1 MAISITLDQARAL
14 DALARHGT
22 FAKAAAAVRKQHTAV
37 LYAIGALEEQT
48 GLTILDRTG
57 YRTKITPA
65 GEAVLAQCR
74 KMLDAERELEALCE
88 VIRTGWEPRLGVVF
102 DGIVPADAVLRVVGE
117 LARERVPTKL
127 TVTAEFL
134 GGVEEAFV
142 RGDGDLM
149 ISVLPPQTV
158 ALKSVAMAPLRAI
171 LVAHKDHSLV
181 TKDAPVT
188 DDELRSQVLLVV
200 RGSDPRLR
208 LSTASLA
215 VSTVVSLNDFHAK
228 KTALLEG
235 FGYGWMPEHL
245 IARELRRGT
254 LVRLRWKAGST
265 HTYHPHVYYR
275 ADRPPGRAAQ
285 RVIDALKAA
294 RSTPP

>member
-1 MAISITLDQARAL
+1 VAMVVTLDQARAL

-22 FAKAAAAVRKQHTAV
+22 FAKAAAALRKQHTAV
-37 LYAIGALEEQT
+37 LYAVRTLETQT
-48 GLTILDRTG
+48 GLAILDRTG
-57 YRTKITPA
+57 YRTKITA
-65 GEAVLAQCR
+65 SGEAVLAQCR

-102 DGIVPADAVLRVVGE
+102 DGIVPADRVLRVVGE
-117 LARERVPTKL
+117 LARERIPTRL

-158 ALKSVAMAPLRAI
+158 TLAAVPMAPLRAL
-171 LVAHKDHSLV
+171 LVAHREHPLTAKG
-181 TKDAPVT
+181 AAVT
-188 DDELRSQVLLVV
+188 DDELRAEVLLVV

-208 LSTASLA
+208 LSTSSLT

-235 FGYGWMPEHL
+235 FGFGWMPEHL
-245 IARELRRGT
+245 IAKELRKGT
-254 LVRLRWKAGST
+254 LARVRWRAGST
-265 HTYHPHVYYR
+265 HTYHPHVYHR
-275 ADRPPGRAAQ
+275 ADRPVGRAAQ
-285 RVIDALKAA
+285 RVIDALKQS
-294 RSTPP
+294 RSPRP